1 MYRSIL
7 VYIFLK
13 LCIVSF
19 FLDTQ
24 IKAQNNVLDFDGS
37 NDYASI
43 SSSSSL
49 RISSNITV
57 EAWVKLDNTSG
68 SKVVVI
74 SADGGAAANTS
85 YILRIP
91 SAGNVFRFSCG
102 GGSGTDFDGEGS
114 VSEWVDSPTISSG
127 LWYHVAGPGK
137 YSADSLY
144 LKKFTS

>member
-1 MYRSIL
+1 MHLRN
-7 VYIFLK
+7 IFL
-13 LCIVSF
+13 LTLFVSLF
-19 FLDTQ
+19 FQIQ
-24 IKAQNNVLDFDGS
+24 IKAQNNALDFDGS

-91 SAGNVFRFSCG
+91 SAGNVFRFACG
-102 GGSGTDFDGEGS
+102 G
-114 VSEWVDSPTISSG
+114 SSG
-127 LWYHVAGPGK
+127 MI
-137 YSADSLY
+137 
-144 LKKFTS
+144 